1 MRKAISLIETLTILL
16 IVSILALVAVSS
28 IIKWSGS
35 LKVKNFAEKL
45 IMDLQK
51 ARSFAYKI
59 GESKVVIGTSSYE
72 IYAPT
77 TKKLWEE
84 KFPEGI
90 SVYSGES
97 EIVFKRNGLPNVNTT
112 IEIEGYETKYNI
124 VISKISGRIKLEK
137 LK

>member
-1 MRKAISLIETLTILL
+1 MQYNLVETSWGVEEIE
-16 IVSILALVAVSS
+16 ALQEVIACNRFTMGERVA
-28 IIKWSGS
+28 
-35 LKVKNFAEKL
+35 LFEKNFAEKL